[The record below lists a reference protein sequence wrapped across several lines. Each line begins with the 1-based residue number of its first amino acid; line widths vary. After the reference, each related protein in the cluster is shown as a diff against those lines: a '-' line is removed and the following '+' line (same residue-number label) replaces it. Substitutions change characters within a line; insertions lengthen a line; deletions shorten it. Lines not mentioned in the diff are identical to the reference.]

1 MRKILSVILIIL
13 VVLSSSIA
21 LAGNTAASKGEG
33 SDNEHKRLIADTTS
47 QIDKIGFKV
56 KGCEIIHE
64 LNDATAIKCP
74 KGVSI
79 ENAFEDEIY
88 TIMDIDADKQINAD
102 DVWTLGYNGSG
113 ITVAV
118 LDTGIDTDH
127 PEVADSIAGGKGFGY
142 TTYEDD
148 HGHGTHV
155 SGIITANG
163 EVSQAKGVAPDA
175 KIWMAKVC
183 NASGLCYVS
192 DIAAA
197 IEYVVKGPNGIV
209 NDGDEPA
216 KIMSISL
223 GGGGTSLANCD
234 TDFLAKEVNWA
245 VDNGVTVAVAAGNTA
260 GIVSSPACASKAIA
274 VGAVDKSDV
283 RASFSGTGPAIDMM
297 APGVSIYSSVIGVY
311 ASWSGTSMATPH
323 VSATIALLRQVNSAL
338 TDTQIKD
345 ALYKTAKDLGTA
357 GWDKYYGWG
366 RVDALAAV
374 NYILPKPPAL
384 SVSVLAPSSVTV
396 GDMFNVSATISNT
409 GDETATGVNATI
421 SLPTGLNPTEPLTK
435 SVGDIAG
442 KSSSSVSWTVKAD
455 AEGTYTITV
464 DASDSTK
471 TYSANGSATVSVK
484 APGAVLAMHIAN
496 IDMALVK
503 NPIYTY
509 AKATV
514 TIVGAK
520 SNPVEGATVYGQWNE
535 ATTDSDSGVTDVS
548 GKVTLSS
555 NKVRRPAAGT
565 NFTFCVTNV
574 TKTDWTY
581 DNQANAMTCN
591 SIIV

>member
-47 QIDKIGFKV
+47 QIDKIGFKA

-102 DVWTLGYNGSG
+102 DVWTLEYTGSG
-113 ITVAV
+113 VTVAV
-118 LDTGIDTDH
+118 LDTGIDIDH
-127 PEVADSIAGGKGFGY
+127 PELADSIAGGKGFGY
-142 TTYEDD
+142 DTYEDD
-148 HGHGTHV
+148 SGHGTHV

-163 EVSQAKGVAPDA
+163 VVPQAKGVAPDA

-183 NASGLCYVS
+183 DASGSCYVS

-197 IEYVVKGPNGIV
+197 IEYVVKGPDDIV
-209 NDGDEPA
+209 NNGDEPA

-234 TDFLAKEVNWA
+234 TDYLASKVNWA

-260 GIVSSPACASKAIA
+260 GKVSSPGCASKAIA
-274 VGAVDKSDV
+274 VGAVDISDV
-283 RASFSGTGPAIDMM
+283 RASWSGTGLALDIM
-297 APGVSIYSSVIGVY
+297 APGVSINSSVIGGY

-323 VSATIALLRQVNSAL
+323 VSATIALLRQVNSAS

-345 ALYKTAKDLGTA
+345 ALYKTANDLGTPS
-357 GWDKYYGWG
+357 WDNYYGWG

-374 NYILPKPPAL
+374 KYILPKPPAL
-384 SVSVLAPSSVTV
+384 SVSVSAPSSVTV
-396 GDMFNVSATISNT
+396 GDTFNVSATISNT
-409 GDETATGVNATI
+409 GDETATGVNANL
-421 SLPTGLNPTEPLTK
+421 SLPTGLSTETLTQ

-442 KSSSSVSWTVKAD
+442 KSSASVSWTVKTD
-455 AEGTYTITV
+455 TEETYTITV
-464 DASDSTK
+464 GAIDSTNA
-471 TYSANGSATVSVK
+471 YSASGSATVTVK
-484 APGAVLAMHIAN
+484 VPGAVPAMHVASIA
-496 IDMALVK
+496 MALVK

-514 TIVGAK
+514 TVVDAN
-520 SNPVEGATVYGQWNE
+520 SNPVEGATVYGQWSG
-535 ATTDSDSGVTDVS
+535 ATSDSDSGVTDAT

-555 NKVRRPAAGT
+555 NKVRRPVAGT
-565 NFTFCVTNV
+565 TFTFCVTDV

-581 DNQANAMTCN
+581 DKSANAETCD
-591 SIIV
+591 SVTV